1 MLWFWIMMFIC
12 NLLIPVFMWG
22 AGVMMYK
29 CPRQNINYYTGY
41 RTKRSMKNMET
52 WKFAHDYCGR
62 LWVKLGI
69 GMLIPTIV
77 VQLPFIHSSDDTIGL
92 MTVIICVIQIA
103 VLLGSIIPVE
113 RALKKKFES

>member
-1 MLWFWIMMFIC
+1 
-12 NLLIPVFMWG
+12 MWG
-22 AGVMMYK
+22 AAVMMYK
-29 CPRQNINYYTGY
+29 CPPQNINYYMGY
-41 RTKRSMKNMET
+41 RTKRSMKNMAT

-69 GMLIPTIV
+69 GMLLPTIV